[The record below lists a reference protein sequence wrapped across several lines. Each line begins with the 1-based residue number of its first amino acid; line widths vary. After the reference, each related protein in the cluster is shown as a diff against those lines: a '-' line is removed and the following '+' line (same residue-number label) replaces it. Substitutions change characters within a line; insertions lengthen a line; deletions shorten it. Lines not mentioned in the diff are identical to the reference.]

1 MANQKWKKEKKTQ
14 KLFLYVKS
22 SFMLTVIMYHLH
34 KDWNKIVLDKLTHP
48 IQYQGQRVGLN

>member
-1 MANQKWKKEKKTQ
+1 
-14 KLFLYVKS
+14 
-22 SFMLTVIMYHLH
+22 MLTVIMYHLH